1 MKKLWTFGI
10 LAAVHAVMAS
20 ESFGGL
26 GLAIYPSGRGA
37 EVAHVVQG
45 ASAHLAGIET
55 GDFLL
60 SANGVSLSGKSLD
73 FDMDVLRGNPEETV
87 ELTVLRN
94 SDTLRISVRREAIVV
109 KNSADEDCSGIAF
122 KAMSDESLQF
132 LDAVELPNLN
142 ASVYAKISESSDLVS
157 PFRKEAG
164 SLSLSIFDRNSIQ
177 FELENSGP
185 AKLEIFSAQ
194 GQKVETFQMNGS
206 AGTNLLAWNGNGLS
220 SGSYFVQVSQ
230 NGKTLSYKGVL
241 R

>member
-1 MKKLWTFGI
+1 MKKLWTLGI
-10 LAAVHAVMAS
+10 FAAVNAVMAR

-26 GLAIYPSGRGA
+26 GLAIYPSERGA

-60 SANGVSLSGKSLD
+60 SANDVSLAGKSLD
-73 FDMDVLRGNPEETV
+73 FDMEVLRGNPGESV

-94 SDTLRISVRREAIVV
+94 SDTLRISVRREAIFV
-109 KNSADEDCSGIAF
+109 KNSAGDSGLEVAL
-122 KAMSDESLQF
+122 KAASDEALQF
-132 LDAVELPNLN
+132 LDAVELPNLSAN
-142 ASVYAKISESSDLVS
+142 VYAKISENSDPVPS
-157 PFRKEAG
+157 FRKEAG
-164 SLSLSIFDRNSIQ
+164 NLSLSTFDRNSIQ

-185 AKLEIFSAQ
+185 AMLEIFSAH
-194 GQKVETFQMNGS
+194 GQKVKSIRIEGS
-206 AGTNLLAWNGNGLS
+206 VGTNLLAWNGNSLW

-230 NGKTLSYKGVL
+230 NGKTFSCKGVL

>member
-1 MKKLWTFGI
+1 MKKLWTLGI
-10 LAAVHAVMAS
+10 LAAVPAVMAS

-26 GLAIYPSGRGA
+26 GLAIYPSERGA

-60 SANGVSLSGKSLD
+60 SADNVSLAGKSLA
-73 FDMDVLRGNPEETV
+73 FDMEVLRGNPEESV

-94 SDTLRISVRREAIVV
+94 ADTLRISVRRETIIV
-109 KNSADEDCSGIAF
+109 KNSADDEDSGVAF

-142 ASVYAKISESSDLVS
+142 ANVYAKISESSTLTSRFD
-157 PFRKEAG
+157 KG
-164 SLSLSIFDRNSIQ
+164 SRNLSLSTFDRNSIQ

-185 AKLEIFSAQ
+185 ATLEIFSAH
-194 GQKVETFQMNGS
+194 GQKVESLQVEGL
-206 AGTNLLAWNGNGLS
+206 AGTNLLAWNGNRLS